1 MLAVINVLGSMLML
15 FSVTYLLPIATSLIY
30 RDGMLL
36 DFVYAALISIAAGG
50 VMVGVTQRHKREL
63 RSRDGFLLVT
73 LAWVFMSAIATVPL
87 MIALPGLSFTDA
99 FFETMSGLSTTGAT
113 VLTGLDSMA
122 ESLNMWRASLHWFG
136 GMGII
141 VLAVAILPL
150 LGVGGM
156 QLYKAETPGPVKNE
170 KLTPRITQTA
180 KALWVVYLLITVL
193 GVLALKLAGMNWFD
207 AVFHSFS
214 TVSLGGFSNYDA
226 SIAHFDSLAIELV
239 LITFMLV
246 SALNFSRHFIAWQQ
260 KSLRTYLKDVEAGA
274 MLRLVGT
281 GIAGVTLYV
290 WMQGVYPDFLTSL
303 RHVAFNL
310 VAFATTCG
318 FVTQDYAAWP
328 VFAPMVIVMLSCY
341 TCNTGSTGGG
351 IKMFRTLVLLQ
362 AGEPR
367 ADAAGAPA
375 GSDAG
380 EDPRPGRRQQ
390 DRLCR
395 AGLRRAV
402 LRHGRDAH
410 VHAAGER
417 HGLHQRVHGDH
428 CDDQQRGSRPR
439 RRRAGQQLPGPD
451 RLPDLGLLA
460 GDAARAPGDLF
471 GAGAAD
477 AHFLAQVSGERWRS
491 TG

>member
-15 FSVTYLLPIATSLIY
+15 FSVTYVLPMVTSVIY

-36 DFVYAALISIAAGG
+36 DFVYAAVICVTAGAAMF
-50 VMVGVTQRHKREL
+50 VLTMRHKREL

-87 MIALPGLSFTDA
+87 MIGLPGLSFTDA

-122 ESLNMWRASLHWFG
+122 PSLNMWRAALHWYG

-180 KALWVVYLLITVL
+180 KALWVVYLLLTILCVL
-193 GVLALKLAGMNWFD
+193 SLRVAGMEWYD

-214 TVSLGGFSNYDA
+214 TLSLGGFSNYDG
-226 SIAHFDSLAIELV
+226 SVGHYDSVAIELV
-239 LITFMLV
+239 LVFFMLV

-260 KSLRTYLKDVEAGA
+260 KSLRTYLTDVEASG
-274 MLRLVGT
+274 MLRLVAT
-281 GIAGVTLYV
+281 AVLVVTLYI
-290 WMQGVYPDFLTSL
+290 WAHGVYPDFLTSL
-303 RHVAFNL
+303 RYVTFNL
-310 VAFATTCG
+310 VAMATTCG

-328 VFAPMVIVMLSCY
+328 AFAPMVIVMLSCY

-351 IKMFRTLVLLQ
+351 IKMFRTLVLTQQ
-362 AGEPR
+362 ATRELFLLVHPQAVTPVKIR
-367 ADAAGAPA
+367 NQVV
-375 GSDAG
+375 SNHIVF
-380 EDPRPGRRQQ
+380 
-390 DRLCR
+390 
-395 AGLRRAV
+395 AV
-402 LRHGRDAH
+402 LAFVVLYFGT
-410 VHAAGER
+410 VVT
-417 HGLHQRVHGDH
+417 LTF
-428 CDDQQRGSRPR
+428 
-439 RRRAGQQLPGPD
+439 L
-451 RLPDLGLLA
+451 LLA
-460 GDAARAPGDLF
+460 SGMDFISSFTAIIATINNAGPGLGVVGPSSNYQGLTDF
-471 GAGAAD
+471 QTWVCS
-477 AHFLAQVSGERWRS
+477 LAMLLGRLEIFSVLVLLTPTFWRK
-491 TG
+491 